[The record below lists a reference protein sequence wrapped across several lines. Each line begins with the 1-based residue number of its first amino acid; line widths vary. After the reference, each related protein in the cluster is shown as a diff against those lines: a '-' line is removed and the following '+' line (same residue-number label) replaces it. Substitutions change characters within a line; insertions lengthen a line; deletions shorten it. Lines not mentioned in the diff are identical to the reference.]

1 MLGVGC
7 EQAGDM
13 PLDHHMLIQVAAL
26 GSQLVQSLSA
36 RVDIHIIG
44 VAIQL
49 GECCELV
56 GDRLLEHPHQVHLVL
71 VRI

>member
-13 PLDHHMLIQVAAL
+13 PLDHHVLVLVAAF
-26 GSQLVQSLSA
+26 GSQLVLSVVA
-36 RVDIHIIG
+36 KVDIDIIG
-44 VAIQL
+44 VAVQL

-56 GDRLLEHPHQVHLVL
+56 GDRLLDHPHQVHLVL

>member
-1 MLGVGC
+1 MLGVGF

-13 PLDHHMLIQVAAL
+13 PLDHHVLILVAAL
-26 GSQLVQSLSA
+26 GSQLVQSVAA

-56 GDRLLEHPHQVHLVL
+56 GDRLLDHPHQVHLVL